1 MSYKKEELA
10 NAFNEIFTSNAAS
23 TGFGDIFEHFSEDRE
38 KIEQFASYIAENGDP
53 SQIDRLLEM
62 EADRQKAESLLKQ
75 ACEIQTQYVRKID
88 NVYES
93 LIDSY
98 LSSAMSA
105 YISILKA
112 MVNTNSDYAE
122 LLESE

>member
-1 MSYKKEELA
+1 MSYRKEELVS
-10 NAFNEIFTSNAAS
+10 AFNEIFTSSAAS
-23 TGFGDIFEHFSEDRE
+23 TAFGEIFEHFNEDRE

-53 SQIDRLLEM
+53 SQIDKLLEM

-75 ACEIQTQYVRKID
+75 ACDIQAQYVRKID

-93 LIDSY
+93 LMDSY

-105 YISILKA
+105 YISMLKA
-112 MVNTNSDYAE
+112 MVDINGEYAE
-122 LLESE
+122 LF